1 MPIGVPNK
9 ITSENQAVSVLVKYF
24 VLEFP
29 TPYVVNYNNLLTL
42 KIKPIDISFY
52 ATKRTT
58 SNCR

>member
-9 ITSENQAVSVLVKYF
+9 ITSENQVVSVLVKYF

-29 TPYVVNYNNLLTL
+29 TPHVVNYNNLLTL